1 MYDDI
6 FDLEMMDTQDQKLRS
21 LVYQY
26 AYHTGEHFDPKN
38 HSVDDVIK
46 LEEWARSYTE
56 RCREEH
62 RQRSHR
68 QWLRGLVRRDQ
79 STLAS
84 MCNVCGTDDNELL
97 HMVTSTDFVPH
108 DDNIYRVSITGKKA
122 EVVCLGLDSIDA
134 PCTGDYYVSRLP
146 KWIQK
151 KLAVLLMLDSVPPN
165 CAVDGVGI
173 RIDADTFWIFKD
185 G

>member
-6 FDLEMMDTQDQKLRS
+6 KDQNLKSML
-21 LVYQY
+21 YQY
-26 AYHTGEHFDPKN
+26 EYHTGEYLNPETYHDM
-38 HSVDDVIK
+38 VK
-46 LEEWARSYTE
+46 LEEWAKSYTE
-56 RCREEH
+56 RCSEEH

-108 DDNIYRVSITGKKA
+108 DDNIYRVSITGRKA

-134 PCTGDYYVSRLP
+134 PCTGDY
-146 KWIQK
+146 
-151 KLAVLLMLDSVPPN
+151 A
-165 CAVDGVGI
+165 
-173 RIDADTFWIFKD
+173 
-185 G
+185 

>member
-1 MYDDI
+1 MYDSK
-6 FDLEMMDTQDQKLRS
+6 ETQVRNMLH
-21 LVYQY
+21 QY
-26 AYHTGEHFDPKN
+26 AYHTGKYLNPETA
-38 HSVDDVIK
+38 SVYDIVK
-46 LEEWARSYTE
+46 FEEWARSYVKQ
-56 RCREEH
+56 CSEEH

-68 QWLRGLVRRDQ
+68 HWLQGLVRRDR

-84 MCNVCGTDDNELL
+84 MCNVCGTDDNKLL

-173 RIDADTFWIFKD
+173 RIDEDTFWIFKN